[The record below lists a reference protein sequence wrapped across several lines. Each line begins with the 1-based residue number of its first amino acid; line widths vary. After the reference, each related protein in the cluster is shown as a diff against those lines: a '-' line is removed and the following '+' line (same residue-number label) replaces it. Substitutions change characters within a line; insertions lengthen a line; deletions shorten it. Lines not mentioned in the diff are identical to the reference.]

1 MPYLRR
7 RVLLRLD
14 AGFPASLALY
24 KVAGLRRAP
33 PFSPSAAPPRSA
45 PHRLPSTSSAG
56 YSDMRADIFKARE
69 CDLARE
75 TVIISYAKHACTSLD
90 RGSVRRTRRAILS
103 TWEGWNLRDP
113 KGSYKEWVAFANKI
127 CAYGLET
134 SEAYHRAARAQLW
147 EELPSNYGLPRWD
160 PLEKMKNEALAVDP
174 RWSSCLDVLTR
185 IINIRHTYLQNLIAP
200 LPRSSHSPVEKVYH
214 HINTAFFVRV

>member
-33 PFSPSAAPPRSA
+33 PFSPSAAPPRPASA
-45 PHRLPSTSSAG
+45 TRSRDGHHKL
-56 YSDMRADIFKARE
+56 RE
-69 CDLARE
+69 ACPPVPPFLRIPLTE
-75 TVIISYAKHACTSLD
+75 ACTSLD

-134 SEAYHRAARAQLW
+134 SEAYHRAAR
-147 EELPSNYGLPRWD
+147 P
-160 PLEKMKNEALAVDP
+160 ALGG
-174 RWSSCLDVLTR
+174 
-185 IINIRHTYLQNLIAP
+185 AP
-200 LPRSSHSPVEKVYH
+200 LQLRPAPVDLS
-214 HINTAFFVRV
+214 RR